1 MLQLLLHSFF
11 ILLEKDED
19 GRDPIPGQGWVQ
31 GTGAEGKNRKKLE
44 GKHRSGF
51 ARHAC
56 FSYHYII
63 EEREKG

>member
-11 ILLEKDED
+11 ILLEKGED
-19 GRDPIPGQGWVQ
+19 GRGPIPGQGWVQ
-31 GTGAEGKNRKKLE
+31 GTRAEGNNRKKLE

-51 ARHAC
+51 TRLAC

-63 EEREKG
+63 EEKEK